1 MSDQVWKE
9 ALLQFNKGAD
19 LLKLDESTREIL
31 TNPKRII
38 EVSIL
43 VRMDNGKIKVFRG
56 FRVQFNDYRGPT
68 KGGIRYHPDV
78 SIHEVKA
85 LAFWMTW
92 KNTVVDIPFG
102 GGKGGVICNP
112 KEMSPG
118 ELQRLSRGYIEAM
131 HKFIGQE
138 QDIPAPDVYT
148 NPQVMAWMV
157 DEFHRIKG
165 YNEFGMITGK
175 PLELGGSE
183 GRGEATAQGGVYVL
197 EEAMKKMNMKNPVI
211 AIQGFGNAGMTA
223 AKLLA
228 KDGYKVLAV
237 SDSKTGIYN
246 ENGLDID
253 AVIVHKQNTK
263 TLEDFKGAEI
273 ISNEQL
279 LELDVDVLIPAAL
292 EGVITDK
299 NVDKIK
305 ARIIL
310 ELANGPVSAS
320 AREKLFKKGQMSIPD
335 ILANSGGV
343 TVSYFEWVQNKAG
356 YSWTEKEVLEKL
368 KVKMITAFDN
378 TYSASQKF
386 NVDMGT
392 AAYVYAI
399 GKMVKVLDWRG
410 Y

>member
-118 ELQRLSRGYIEAM
+118 ELERLSRGYIEAM